1 MEVYLSLYRLKE
13 AGIMVYFCWVPAHVG
28 VSGNEVADKLAKKAL
43 DKREVDVKV
52 PVGKKEAKSILKKN
66 VMNKCQIRWNNSST
80 VVLHRQW
87 GGYIVREETGKKKAV
102 WIKTGT
108 HRVDINTGT
117 NGFA

>member
-1 MEVYLSLYRLKE
+1 
-13 AGIMVYFCWVPAHVG
+13 
-28 VSGNEVADKLAKKAL
+28 
-43 DKREVDVKV
+43 
-52 PVGKKEAKSILKKN
+52 
-66 VMNKCQIRWNNSST
+66 MNKCQIRWNNSST